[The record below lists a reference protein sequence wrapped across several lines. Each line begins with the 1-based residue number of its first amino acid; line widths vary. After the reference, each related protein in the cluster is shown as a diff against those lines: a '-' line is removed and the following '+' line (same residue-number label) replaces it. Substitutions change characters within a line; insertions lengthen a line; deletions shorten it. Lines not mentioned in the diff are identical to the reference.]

1 MLTIVREPQGGD
13 RLRTASQFA
22 ILDVD
27 LICVSKFGYLE
38 VGINGGENGITDEE
52 SMESF
57 SELKG

>member
-1 MLTIVREPQGGD
+1 MYKNNKIIEVLVLVLGGIVREPQGGD

-38 VGINGGENGITDEE
+38 VGING
-52 SMESF
+52 
-57 SELKG
+57 